1 MASDQSKLVNMV
13 ALAFNRAMSERQF
26 AVAELMLQALELLNA
41 EHRYEAVIADALHTI
56 AKSVRT

>member
-1 MASDQSKLVNMV
+1 MVSDQSKLVKMV

-41 EHRYEAVIADALHTI
+41 EHRYEAVVTDALLAV